1 MGMGIKRMRIGRI
14 ELGIEV
20 SEVVW
25 IALESESVHKMKLFG
40 LLWNGNGNEIIIFW
54 LKLKISIKKL
64 LNIIF
69 KINLFVLI
77 NNNN

>member
-1 MGMGIKRMRIGRI
+1 MGIKGMGMGGIGF
-14 ELGIEV
+14 GNEV
-20 SEVVW
+20 TEVVW
-25 IALESESVHKMKLFG
+25 IALESESVNKMKLFG

>member
-1 MGMGIKRMRIGRI
+1 MGIKGMGMGGIGF
-14 ELGIEV
+14 GNEV
-20 SEVVW
+20 TEVVW
-25 IALESESVHKMKLFG
+25 IALESESVNKMKLFG
-40 LLWNGNGNEIIIFW
+40 LLWNENGNEIIIFW